1 MATPVKSKLF
11 VDTRAEKVIFAEAG
25 KSAMATTVKLK
36 LFVDT
41 RAEKVIFAEAG
52 KDFIDFLVYFLSLPV
67 GTVARLLKGKGTVGS
82 LSNLYK
88 SVENLSESFFKPNQ
102 TKNSLLNPRAP
113 RSAATGVPL
122 LLCDYDSHTRMVYSC
137 PSHYHN
143 ITDVPNLLC
152 PSCNKKMTGPL
163 YYVPPSLE
171 NTGLVE
177 EGFVKSFVSFM
188 VTDDLEFMPIS
199 PENLF
204 SLLNKSNVEEI
215 DALEKMDVELGADEV
230 SPSLFPFCNWSKAAE
245 VIIGMRKSLNKFV
258 SGHSTRSTAPQRDF
272 NGAGSIAA
280 FVSQQK
286 GFNGAASTAAFVSQ

>member
-1 MATPVKSKLF
+1 M
-11 VDTRAEKVIFAEAG
+11 E
-25 KSAMATTVKLK
+25 TTVKLK

-88 SVENLSESFFKPNQ
+88 SVENLSESFFQPNQ

-177 EGFVKSFVSFM
+177 GGFVKSFVSFM

-204 SLLNKSNVEEI
+204 SLLNKSNVEI
-215 DALEKMDVELGADEV
+215 DELEKMDVELGADEGLRLLKL
-230 SPSLFPFCNWSKAAE
+230 SLECEKVLTSLYQGTVQQTPHRRETLMEPEASWRSYHSRKASME
-245 VIIGMRKSLNKFV
+245 LQ
-258 SGHSTRSTAPQRDF
+258 APQHLYHSREPLMH
-272 NGAGSIAA
+272 SIPPCAQ
-280 FVSQQK
+280 SEPY
-286 GFNGAASTAAFVSQ
+286 

>member
-1 MATPVKSKLF
+1 M
-11 VDTRAEKVIFAEAG
+11 E
-25 KSAMATTVKLK
+25 TTVKLK

-52 KDFIDFLVYFLSLPV
+52 KDFIDFLVYLLSLPV

-88 SVENLSESFFKPNQ
+88 SVENLSESFFQPNQ

-177 EGFVKSFVSFM
+177 GGFVKSFVSFM

-204 SLLNKSNVEEI
+204 SLLNKSNVEI
-215 DALEKMDVELGADEV
+215 DELEKMDVELGADEG
-230 SPSLFPFCNWSKAAE
+230 LKAAE
-245 VIIGMRKSLNKFV
+245 VILECEKVLTSFNLGRVQEVPHNLYHGTKTSMEPMPHPTSLNKFV
-258 SGHSTRSTAPQRDF
+258 SGHSTTSTAPQRDF